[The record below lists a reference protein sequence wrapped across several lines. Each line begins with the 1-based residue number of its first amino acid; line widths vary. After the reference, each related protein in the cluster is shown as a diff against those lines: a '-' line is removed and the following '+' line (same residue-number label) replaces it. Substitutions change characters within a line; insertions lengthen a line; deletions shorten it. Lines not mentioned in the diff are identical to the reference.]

1 MPVRHVLTVGL
12 LAAAGLLS
20 GCTSAPDRTATPAV
34 WVVRDADT
42 TLYIT
47 GTVHLLPDGLDWR
60 MGPIR
65 TAMEQ
70 ASELVTEL
78 DPDELERAPATAQA
92 FLYGART
99 VPLAS
104 RFPAEL
110 TSDFADMARDLPS
123 LPNMAR
129 LDDWAVA
136 LLLAQRVAAEA
147 GLDADNGMDG
157 GLIAWFGDA
166 GRPRSGLETAA
177 DQFGQFDAI
186 PAQEQRRALVEM
198 MRNIANGTA
207 DDRMMATV
215 DAWARGD
222 IDALAAIITREAA
235 KGPETYRLLLTVRNA
250 RWADQ
255 LDARMDRPGVV
266 LVAVGA
272 GHLAGP
278 DSLLAQLAARGWTAT
293 RLTAKP

>member
-1 MPVRHVLTVGL
+1 MPVRHVLQVGL

-60 MGPIR
+60 TGPIR

-70 ASELVTEL
+70 AGELVTEL

-92 FLYGART
+92 FLYGERT
-99 VPLAS
+99 VPLSS

-110 TSDFADMARDLPS
+110 ASDFADMARDLPS

-136 LLLAQRVAAEA
+136 LLLAQRVATEA

-222 IDALAAIITREAA
+222 IDALAAIIERDAA

>member
-1 MPVRHVLTVGL
+1 
-12 LAAAGLLS
+12 
-20 GCTSAPDRTATPAV
+20 
-34 WVVRDADT
+34 
-42 TLYIT
+42 
-47 GTVHLLPDGLDWR
+47 
-60 MGPIR
+60 
-65 TAMEQ
+65 
-70 ASELVTEL
+70 
-78 DPDELERAPATAQA
+78 
-92 FLYGART
+92 
-99 VPLAS
+99 
-104 RFPAEL
+104 
-110 TSDFADMARDLPS
+110 
-123 LPNMAR
+123 
-129 LDDWAVA
+129 
-136 LLLAQRVAAEA
+136 
-147 GLDADNGMDG
+147 
-157 GLIAWFGDA
+157 
-166 GRPRSGLETAA
+166 
-177 DQFGQFDAI
+177 
-186 PAQEQRRALVEM
+186 

-222 IDALAAIITREAA
+222 IDALAAIIERDAA